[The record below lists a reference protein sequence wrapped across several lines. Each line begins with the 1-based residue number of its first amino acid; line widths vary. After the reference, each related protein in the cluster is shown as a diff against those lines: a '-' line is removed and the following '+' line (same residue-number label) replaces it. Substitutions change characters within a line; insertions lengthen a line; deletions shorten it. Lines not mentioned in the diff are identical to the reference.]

1 MNTLFDNAVQSIQLG
16 VEDYQANDPR
26 RALSSVRN
34 FYAGVL
40 LLAKEVL
47 VRQVPDAAPEDV
59 LAARFKP
66 IPDGQGGVQFVPAG
80 NQTIDFS
87 NIGSRFKDFGLRID
101 DAALKDLNRI
111 RTDIEHYFTD
121 ESREAVREA
130 IAKAFPVV
138 VDLFRLAE
146 EIPHEVLGEAWQT
159 MLEVRAVYERELENC
174 RASFGKIKWRSNIM
188 AEIAL
193 NCPECQSDLVAQI
206 DVDNTDYQSADG
218 ECRSCGAKISAEKA
232 VVHALEM
239 HFDLDNYMAAKD
251 GDEGPLQTCPECGL
265 DTYVL
270 SEEEVGCAWCELVL
284 DECGRC
290 STALTPSN
298 VSFDNSGF
306 CSYCDHLLS
315 KDD

>member
-34 FYAGVL
+34 FYAGIL

-47 VRQVPDAAPEDV
+47 VRQVPVSAPEDV

-66 IPDGQGGVQFVPAG
+66 VPDGHGGVQIVRAG
-80 NQTIDFS
+80 YQTIDFS
-87 NIGSRFKDFGLRID
+87 NVGSRFKDFGLRID

-121 ESREAVREA
+121 ASRETVREA

-138 VDLFRLAE
+138 FDLFRLAE
-146 EIPHEVLGEAWQT
+146 EIPHEILGEAWQT
-159 MLEVRAVYERELENC
+159 MLEVRAVYVKELENC
-174 RASFGKIKWRSNIM
+174 RASFSKIKWQSSVM
-188 AEIAL
+188 AEVAL
-193 NCPECQSDLVAQI
+193 NCPECQSDLLAQI
-206 DVDNTDYQSADG
+206 DVDNTDHQSADA
-218 ECRSCGAKISAEKA
+218 ECHSCGAKIPAEKA
-232 VVHALEM
+232 LVHALQM
-239 HFDLDNYMAAKD
+239 HFELESYMAAKD
-251 GDEGPLQTCPECGL
+251 GGEEPLQTCPECGL

-270 SEEEVGCAWCELVL
+270 SEQETGCAWCELVL

-290 STALTPSN
+290 WTALTTSN
-298 VSFDNSGF
+298 VSFDNSAF

>member
-59 LAARFKP
+59 LGARYKP
-66 IPDGQGGVQFVPAG
+66 MPDGQGGLHFVTAG
-80 NQTIDFS
+80 QQTIDFS
-87 NIGSRFKDFGLRID
+87 NIGSRFKDFGLPID
-101 DAALKDLNRI
+101 NIALKDLNRI
-111 RTDIEHYFTD
+111 RTDIEHYYTN
-121 ESREAVREA
+121 ESRETVREA

-138 VDLFRLAE
+138 VDLFYLAE
-146 EIPHEVLGEAWQT
+146 EVPHEVLGDAWQT
-159 MLEVRAVYERELENC
+159 MLEVRAVYEKELENC
-174 RASFGKIKWRSNIM
+174 RASFGKINWPSNVM
-188 AEIAL
+188 AEIAF

-206 DVDNTDYQSADG
+206 NRDNTDHTSGDA

-232 VVHALEM
+232 VEHALQM

-265 DTYVL
+265 DTYVV
-270 SEEEVGCAWCELVL
+270 SEEETGCAWCELVL

-290 STALTPSN
+290 STSLTPSN
-298 VSFDNSGF
+298 VSFDNSAF
-306 CSYCDHLLS
+306 CSYCDHMMS

>member
-1 MNTLFDNAVQSIQLG
+1 MNSLFDNAVQSIQLG

-66 IPDGQGGVQFVPAG
+66 IPDGLGGLQVVPAG
-80 NQTIDFS
+80 GQTIDFS
-87 NIGSRFKDFGLRID
+87 NIGSRFRDFDLWID

-111 RTDIEHYFTD
+111 RTAIEHYFTD
-121 ESREAVREA
+121 ESRETVREA

-138 VDLFRLAE
+138 VDLFRLADE
-146 EIPHEVLGEAWQT
+146 TPHEVLGEAWQP
-159 MLEVRAVYERELENC
+159 MLEVRTFYEKEIANC
-174 RASFGKIKWRSNIM
+174 RASFGKIKWRSSVM

-193 NCPECQSDLVAQI
+193 SCPECESDLVAQVN
-206 DVDNTDYQSADG
+206 VDNTDHTSADA
-218 ECRSCGAKISAEKA
+218 ECHSCHANISAEKA
-232 VVHALEM
+232 IEHALQV
-239 HFDLDNYMAAKD
+239 HFDFDNYRAAKD
-251 GDEGPLQTCPECGL
+251 GGEGPLQTCPECGL

-270 SEEEVGCAWCELVL
+270 SEEEGCAWCELVL
-284 DECGRC
+284 DDKCGRC
-290 STALTPSN
+290 STSLTPST
-298 VSFDNSGF
+298 VSCDNFAF

>member
-1 MNTLFDNAVQSIQLG
+1 MNTLFDNAIQSIQLG
-16 VEDYQANDPR
+16 VEDYQANDSR

-47 VRQVPDAAPEDV
+47 VHQVPSAAPEDV

-66 IPDGQGGVQFVPAG
+66 IPDGQGGLQFIPAG

-87 NIGSRFKDFGLRID
+87 NIGSRFRDFGLRID
-101 DAALKDLNRI
+101 DAALKDLNRV

-121 ESREAVREA
+121 ESRETVREA

-138 VDLFRLAE
+138 VELFRLGE
-146 EIPHEVLGEAWQT
+146 ERPHEVLGEAWQT
-159 MLEVRAVYERELENC
+159 MLEVRAVYEKELENC
-174 RASFGKIKWRSNIM
+174 RASFGNIKWRSSVM
-188 AEIAL
+188 TEIAL
-193 NCPECQSDLVAQI
+193 NCPECQSDLVAQV
-206 DVDNTDYQSADG
+206 DVDNTDHTSADA
-218 ECRSCGAKISAEKA
+218 ECRSCGARISADKA
-232 VVHALEM
+232 MEHALQA

-270 SEEEVGCAWCELVL
+270 SEEETGCAWCELVL
-284 DECGRC
+284 DECGLC

-298 VSFDNSGF
+298 VSFNNSAF
-306 CSYCDHLLS
+306 CSYCDHLMS

>member
-47 VRQVPDAAPEDV
+47 VRQVPDSAPEDV

-66 IPDGQGGVQFVPAG
+66 IPDRQGGVQFVPAG
-80 NQTIDFS
+80 NQTIDFT
-87 NIGSRFKDFGLRID
+87 NIGSRLKDFGLRID
-101 DAALKDLNRI
+101 DVALKDLNRI

-121 ESREAVREA
+121 ESRETVREA
-130 IAKAFPVV
+130 IAKAFLVV

-159 MLEVRAVYERELENC
+159 MLEVRAVYEKELENC
-174 RASFGKIKWRSNIM
+174 RASFGKIKWRSNVM

-206 DVDNTDYQSADG
+206 DVDNTDYQSADA
-218 ECRSCGAKISAEKA
+218 ECRSCGSDISAEKA
-232 VVHALEM
+232 MVHALQM

-251 GDEGPLQTCPECGL
+251 GGEEPLQTCPECGL

-270 SEEEVGCAWCELVL
+270 SEEETGCAWCELVL

-298 VSFDNSGF
+298 VSFDNSAF

>member
-1 MNTLFDNAVQSIQLG
+1 V
-16 VEDYQANDPR
+16 
-26 RALSSVRN
+26 
-34 FYAGVL
+34 
-40 LLAKEVL
+40 
-47 VRQVPDAAPEDV
+47 
-59 LAARFKP
+59 
-66 IPDGQGGVQFVPAG
+66 
-80 NQTIDFS
+80 
-87 NIGSRFKDFGLRID
+87 
-101 DAALKDLNRI
+101 ALKDLNRI

-121 ESREAVREA
+121 ESRETVREA

-146 EIPHEVLGEAWQT
+146 EIPHEVLDEAWQT
-159 MLEVRAVYERELENC
+159 MLEVRAVYEKELENC
-174 RASFGKIKWRSNIM
+174 KASFGKIKWRSNLM

-206 DVDNTDYQSADG
+206 DVDNTDYQSSDA
-218 ECRSCGAKISAEKA
+218 ECRSCGAKISAETA
-232 VVHALEM
+232 IVHALQM

-251 GDEGPLQTCPECGL
+251 GGEEPLQTCPECGL

-270 SEEEVGCAWCELVL
+270 SEEETGCAWCELVL

-298 VSFDNSGF
+298 VSFDNSTF

>member
-1 MNTLFDNAVQSIQLG
+1 MNTLFENAVQSIQLG

-26 RALSSVRN
+26 RPLSSVRN

-47 VRQVPDAAPEDV
+47 VRQVPDSAPENV

-66 IPDGQGGVQFVPAG
+66 VPDGHGGVQIVPVG
-80 NQTIDFS
+80 YQTIDFS
-87 NIGSRFKDFGLRID
+87 NIGSRFKDFGLPID

-121 ESREAVREA
+121 ESRETVREA

-146 EIPHEVLGEAWQT
+146 EIPHELLGEAWQT
-159 MLEVRAVYERELENC
+159 MLEVRAVYVKELENC
-174 RASFGKIKWRSNIM
+174 RASFGKIKWSSRVM
-188 AEIAL
+188 AEISL
-193 NCPECQSDLVAQI
+193 NCSECQSDLVAQ
-206 DVDNTDYQSADG
+206 VNVHNTDHTSADV
-218 ECRSCGAKISAEKA
+218 ECRSCGAKISADKA
-232 VVHALEM
+232 IEHALQT
-239 HFDLDNYMAAKD
+239 HFDLDNYIAVKD
-251 GDEGPLQTCPECGL
+251 GGEEVVQTCPDCGL
-265 DTYVL
+265 NTYVL
-270 SEEEVGCAWCELVL
+270 SDEETGCAWCELVL

-290 STALTPSN
+290 WASLTPSN
-298 VSFDNSGF
+298 VSFDNSAF